1 MPKNIS
7 PTTKRALRKK
17 SRAVAASVPYEPWLI
32 EQLKQPAHAAAYLE
46 AVIEDG
52 DQAALML
59 ALRQIAQAQGGV
71 AAIARK
77 AKLTR
82 EATYKILSKAGNPEL
97 RSFRAL
103 LRATGLRIAVRPLE
117 GKAEH

>member
-1 MPKNIS
+1 VQKNIS
-7 PTTKRALRKK
+7 RTTKRAPRSK
-17 SRAVAASVPYEPWLI
+17 SRAVAASLPYEPWLI
-32 EQLKQPAHAAAYLE
+32 ERLKDPAEAAAYLE

-52 DQAALML
+52 DQAAMML

-82 EATYKILSKAGNPEL
+82 EATYKILSKSGNPEL
-97 RSFRAL
+97 RSFKAL

-117 GKAEH
+117 GKATH